1 MSAATG
7 ELSLGNIILPYDY
20 STLGFAYLTML
31 GLAEQVISHMRV
43 WCPWATTANYVMRM
57 APIIYWAFQA
67 RPFLSTEG
75 SSEGNP
81 GHDNK
86 SRAPTICS
94 GHLKRTVYLKLVE
107 IS

>member
-7 ELSLGNIILPYDY
+7 ELPLVNTILPYDY
-20 STLGFAYLTML
+20 STLVAYLTML
-31 GLAEQVISHMRV
+31 GLAEQVIPHMRA
-43 WCPWATTANYVMRM
+43 WCPWATAANYVMRM
-57 APIIYWAFQA
+57 PPIIYWAFQA
-67 RPFLSTEG
+67 RPFLLTEG